1 METEKLANYF
11 GETVKSKK
19 EKEMILEKEMEK
31 REKRQKVGEMVK
43 RWEKEKSH
51 EAVPTSPGK
60 RRKRVGNYR
69 DSDKLYGPGGE
80 VRQYGGAD
88 GEVRGGGE
96 IKKCRLVT
104 GSAKVQPQL
113 TKNNI

>member
-51 EAVPTSPGK
+51 KAVPT
-60 RRKRVGNYR
+60 
-69 DSDKLYGPGGE
+69 
-80 VRQYGGAD
+80 
-88 GEVRGGGE
+88 
-96 IKKCRLVT
+96 
-104 GSAKVQPQL
+104 
-113 TKNNI
+113 